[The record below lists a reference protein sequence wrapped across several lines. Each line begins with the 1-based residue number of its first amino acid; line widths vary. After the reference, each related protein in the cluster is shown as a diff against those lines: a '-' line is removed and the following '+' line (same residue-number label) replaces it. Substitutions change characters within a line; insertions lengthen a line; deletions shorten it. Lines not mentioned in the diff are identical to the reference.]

1 MRAFGSDTL
10 KPYTGSL
17 PGRTDIKAL
26 LCCLAS
32 PGSKPLVSLPGLLSP
47 SEREPGP
54 MIASP
59 SRRACARSHA
69 A

>member
-32 PGSKPLVSLPGLLSP
+32 PGSKPLVFLPGSVP
-47 SEREPGP
+47 PNVRQG
-54 MIASP
+54 
-59 SRRACARSHA
+59 R
-69 A
+69 